1 MAGGF
6 QVDVEALRTTAAR
19 ASDLTGKVSELQQA
33 TYEADV
39 PVVSWGLLGAGT
51 AFPVYREMLGKLKDH
66 LNEMSAGYQSIGVKL
81 TSAADAYSSM
91 DDEVVRAF
99 GDVAELLDETDAGT
113 EAI

>member
-6 QVDVEALRTTAAR
+6 QVDVEALRTTAAG
-19 ASDLTGKVSELQQA
+19 AADLTGKVSELQQA

-51 AFPVYREMLGKLKDH
+51 AYPVYREMLAQLKNH
-66 LNEMSAGYQSIGVKL
+66 LKEMSDGYQSIGTKL
-81 TSAADAYSSM
+81 AGAADAYSSM

-99 GDVAELLDETDAGT
+99 GDIAKLLEETDAGT

>member
-6 QVDVEALRTTAAR
+6 QVDVEALRTTGAR
-19 ASDLTGKVSELQQA
+19 AADLTGKVSALQQA
-33 TYEADV
+33 THEADV
-39 PVVSWGLLGAGT
+39 PTVSWGLLGVPVH
-51 AFPVYREMLGKLKDH
+51 AFYQQLLGQLKTH
-66 LNEMSAGYQSIGVKL
+66 LNEMSEGYQSIGAKL

-99 GDVAELLDETDAGT
+99 GDIAELLEETDAGT